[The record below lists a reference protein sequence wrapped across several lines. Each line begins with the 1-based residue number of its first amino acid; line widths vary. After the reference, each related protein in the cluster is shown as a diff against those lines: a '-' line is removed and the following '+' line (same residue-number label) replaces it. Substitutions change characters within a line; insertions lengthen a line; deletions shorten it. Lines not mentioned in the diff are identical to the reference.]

1 MRENGKQVQHSAF
14 PNVMR
19 DTSSEELSNLLEES
33 EQRRQALH
41 DACVLQ
47 HEKIRLVI
55 LCSALLLLIACL
67 VFFLFTNIFL
77 PLFGAVVITYLLYKR
92 VDAYFN
98 KIE

>member
-1 MRENGKQVQHSAF
+1 MRENGKPGQDSAH
-14 PNVMR
+14 PHVMR
-19 DTSSEELSNLLEES
+19 NTSSEELGNLLEEP
-33 EQRRQALH
+33 EQRRQASH

-47 HEKIRLVI
+47 HEKIRLVM
-55 LCSALLLLIACL
+55 LCSALLLLITCL